1 MSGPIGSSQWSYSS
15 GSSGFYDYQIENS
28 ARFDAEGGG
37 TNTSTR
43 LYRTFGT
50 VTSQTTFTM
59 SVWVKRSE
67 TYENGGNTSS
77 QAIIAKGS
85 GTEGGGAQ
93 FGFESGGGTAGGLD
107 NRDRI
112 KWYGLKG
119 STGGT
124 SGGDDRIEGQWRDT
138 TGWYHIVVRVNT
150 GESTAADKVR
160 YYVNGDLK
168 ERVSTNALNGNLDN
182 FHTSTDVH
190 SIGSNSNAYYG
201 FDGYMAEFI
210 YADGQSYAPTQF
222 GESKNGVWKPIDPS
236 GTTFGNE
243 GFHLKFQDSSDLGND
258 SSGNNNDWT
267 SANFSADHQTIDS
280 PTNGTG

>member
-1 MSGPIGSSQWSYSS
+1 MSSYGNQWFASS
-15 GSSGFYDYQIENS
+15 GGGGFYDYQIENS

-37 TNTSTR
+37 TNTATR

-67 TYENGGNTSS
+67 TYENGGNTSW
-77 QAIIAKGS
+77 QQIICRASGVSTGTGS
-85 GTEGGGAQ
+85 A

-112 KWYGLKG
+112 VWYGLKG

-124 SGGDDRIEGQWRDT
+124 NGGDDRIEGQWRDT
-138 TGWYHIVVRVNT
+138 TGWYHIVIRADT
-150 GESTAADKVR
+150 TQSTAADKLR
-160 YYVNGDLK
+160 YYINGDLK
-168 ERVSTNALNGNLDN
+168 ERVSTNALNGNLDR
-182 FHTSTDVH
+182 FHATEDVH
-190 SIGSNSNAYYG
+190 NIGSGSTAQYG

-222 GESKNGVWKPIDPS
+222 GESKNGVWKPIDPT
-236 GTTFGNE
+236 GTTFGNV

-267 SANFSADHQTIDS
+267 SANFSADHQTIDT

>member
-1 MSGPIGSSQWSYSS
+1 MSSYGNQWFASS
-15 GSSGFYDYQIENS
+15 GGGGFYDYQIENS

-37 TNTSTR
+37 TGTGTR

-67 TYENGGNTSS
+67 TYENGGNTSA
-77 QAIIAKGS
+77 QTIIARGS
-85 GTEGGGAQ
+85 GTEGGGAALQ
-93 FGFESGGGTAGGLD
+93 FEAGGGTSGGLD

-124 SGGDDRIEGQWRDT
+124 TGGDDRIEGQWRDT
-138 TGWYHIVVRVNT
+138 TGWYHIVIRADT
-150 GESTAADKVR
+150 TQGTAANKLR

-168 ERVSTNALNGNLDN
+168 ERVSTNALNGNLDR
-182 FHTSTDVH
+182 FHATEDVH
-190 SIGSNSNAYYG
+190 NIGSGSTAQYG

-222 GESKNGVWKPIDPS
+222 GESKNGVWKPIDPT
-236 GTTFGNE
+236 GTTFGNV

-267 SANFSADHQTIDS
+267 SANFGTDHQVLDS
-280 PTNGTG
+280 PTIGTG

>member
-1 MSGPIGSSQWSYSS
+1 MPSYGNKWF
-15 GSSGFYDYQIENS
+15 GSSGGGAFYDYQIENS

-37 TNTSTR
+37 TNASTR

-50 VTSQTTFTM
+50 VTSQTTFTF

-67 TYENGGNTSS
+67 TYENGGNVSA
-77 QAIIAKGS
+77 QGIIAKGS
-85 GTEGGGAQ
+85 GVEGGGAQ

-112 KWYGLKG
+112 KFYGLKG
-119 STGGT
+119 TSGGT
-124 SGGDDRIEGQWRDT
+124 AGGDDRIEGQWRDT
-138 TGWYHIVVRVNT
+138 TGWYHLVVRADT
-150 GESTAADKVR
+150 SQSTAADKLR

-190 SIGSNSNAYYG
+190 NIGANSNAYYG

-222 GESKNGVWKPIDPS
+222 GESKNGVWKPIDPT
-236 GTTFGNE
+236 GTTFGNV

-267 SANFSADHQTIDS
+267 SANFSADHQTIDT

>member
-1 MSGPIGSSQWSYSS
+1 MSSYGNQWFASS
-15 GSSGFYDYQIENS
+15 GGGGFYDYQIENS

-37 TNTSTR
+37 TGTGTR

-67 TYENGGNTSS
+67 TYENGGNTAW
-77 QAIIAKGS
+77 QQIICR
-85 GTEGGGAQ
+85 GTGVEGGGSA

-112 KWYGLKG
+112 VWYGLKG
-119 STGGT
+119 TSGGT
-124 SGGDDRIEGQWRDT
+124 NGGDDRINGYFVDT
-138 TGWYHIVVRVNT
+138 NNWYHIVVRT
-150 GESTAADKVR
+150 DTSQSDADDKLR
-160 YYVNGDLK
+160 YYVNGELRT
-168 ERVSTNALNGNLDN
+168 RVSTNALNGDLDR
-182 FHTSTDVH
+182 FHATEDVH
-190 SIGSNSNAYYG
+190 NIGSGSTAQYG

-222 GESKNGVWKPIDPS
+222 GESKNGVWKPIDPT
-236 GTTFGNE
+236 GTTFGNV

-267 SANFSADHQTIDS
+267 SANFSADHQTIDT

>member
-1 MSGPIGSSQWSYSS
+1 MPSYGNKWF
-15 GSSGFYDYQIENS
+15 GSSGGGAFYDYQIENS

-77 QAIIAKGS
+77 QAIMSKGS
-85 GTEGGGAQ
+85 GVEGGGAQ

-112 KWYGLKG
+112 KFYGLKG
-119 STGGT
+119 TSGGT

-138 TGWYHIVVRVNT
+138 TGWYHIVIRADT
-150 GESTAADKVR
+150 TQGTAANKLR

-190 SIGSNSNAYYG
+190 NIGANSNAYYA

-222 GESKNGVWKPIDPS
+222 GESKNGVWKPIDPT
-236 GTTFGNE
+236 GTTFGNV

-267 SANFSADHQTIDS
+267 SANFSADHQTIDT